1 MNNIY
6 WLYIIII
13 YQLLWEINNYILVF
27 TLKKLTIIIKYNVK
41 LYHMIIFNVLIEEI
55 QLLLLMANWKKLF

>member
-55 QLLLLMANWKKLF
+55 QLLLLMAHWKKLF